1 MQIMTLAS
9 IDWHSFEIDYHG
21 LENVRQT
28 ERVNEDPALE
38 VVVEDFYHP
47 SWPHLWSLNQHHVGG
62 ASVMES
68 EKSVTSTI
76 ANNAKAV
83 LTLRARLPYLNFGLI
98 DLL

>member
-1 MQIMTLAS
+1 MALAS
-9 IDWHSFEIDYHG
+9 IDWHSFKIDYHV

-28 ERVNEDPALE
+28 ERVKEDPGLE
-38 VVVEDFYHP
+38 VVVAYLYHP
-47 SWPHLWSLNQHHVGG
+47 SWLYLWSLNQHHVEG

-76 ANNAKAV
+76 TNKTKPA

-98 DLL
+98 DML